1 MTPPSTAMN
10 LGNIRTYVGKEVGVS
25 EWECIDQHRI
35 EAFAGNTGDDQWIH
49 VDPERAARES
59 PYGATIAHGYLL
71 LSLLAPTTLNIVFKP
86 AQIRTTINYGVDR
99 VRFISPVKAGARVR
113 WEQIRASNPLI
124 KNGFFRFGTLQ
135 PASQCTSSSH
145 LATDAC
151 PQQSTY
157 SYWKPWL
164 AHR

>member
-10 LGNIRTYVGKEVGVS
+10 LGNIRTFVGKEVGVS

-113 WEQIRASNPLI
+113 NRIKLVAAEDKGEGRTLITTASELEIEGEGKPALI
-124 KNGFFRFGTLQ
+124 AQALWMAL
-135 PASQCTSSSH
+135 P
-145 LATDAC
+145 
-151 PQQSTY
+151 
-157 SYWKPWL
+157 
-164 AHR
+164 